1 MAPLHYFGSLK
12 LTFSVRLSLN
22 TQAVSGT
29 SHFYF
34 YMSYFFSCIILML
47 LILKFNLMYFFIL
60 GCAGSLLLCGLLSS
74 CGEQELLF
82 VAICRLLIVVAS
94 LVE

>member
-1 MAPLHYFGSLK
+1 
-12 LTFSVRLSLN
+12 
-22 TQAVSGT
+22 
-29 SHFYF
+29 
-34 YMSYFFSCIILML
+34 ML